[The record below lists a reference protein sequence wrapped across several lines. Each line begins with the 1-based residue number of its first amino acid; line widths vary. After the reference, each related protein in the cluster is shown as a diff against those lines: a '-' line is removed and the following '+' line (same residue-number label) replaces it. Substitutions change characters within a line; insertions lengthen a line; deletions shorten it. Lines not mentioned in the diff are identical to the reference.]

1 MKILLIF
8 CLFLTT
14 LFGGIFPN
22 PKDGQKKEILKL
34 DSKKEYLIQV
44 KFGKNLELDCNHHCF
59 TDLNLDKKTVDG
71 YNYYELSRSE
81 DLASTLM
88 GCVNVKKTTK
98 FVEFDSNLI
107 LPYNSNLEK
116 IFIFQKILV

>member
-8 CLFLTT
+8 SIFLTT
-14 LFGGIFPN
+14 LFGDIFPD

-34 DSKKEYLIQV
+34 DSQKEYLV
-44 KFGKNLELDCNHHCF
+44 KAKFDKNLNVDCNHHCF
-59 TDLNLDKKTVDG
+59 TDLNLDKKTLIG
-71 YNYYELSRSE
+71 YDYYELSGNT
-81 DLASTLM
+81 DMAY
-88 GCVNVKKTTK
+88 GNVKKTTK

>member
-14 LFGGIFPN
+14 LFWGISPN
-22 PKDGQKKEILKL
+22 PKYGQKKEILKL
-34 DSKKEYLIQV
+34 DSKNEYLIQV

-59 TDLNLDKKTVDG
+59 TDLNLDKKTLIG
-71 YNYYELSRSE
+71 YDYYELSGNT
-81 DLASTLM
+81 DMAY
-88 GCVNVKKTTK
+88 GNVKKTTK
-98 FVEFDSNLI
+98 FTEFDSNLI
-107 LPYNSNLEK
+107 LSYNSNLEK